1 MKRFAIID
9 TDNGNYKILRPKKYS
24 LNERDIERYG
34 GINYRNTEVEADVTF
49 IINDEDT
56 ELLHDAYTSYY
67 RGKGV
72 PSLRNFDIKYSIDT
86 STILKNKVEETT
98 NIPTNQKTELF

>member
-1 MKRFAIID
+1 MKYFAIID
-9 TDNGNYKILRPKKYS
+9 TDSGNYKILRLKKYS
-24 LNERDIERYG
+24 LNERDIEIY

-67 RGKGV
+67 GSKEV
-72 PSLRNFDIKYSIDT
+72 PSLRNFDIKYCIDT